1 MMPHIYFTSQKS
13 TVFIRFSKFLF
24 FVLIRISFF
33 SQEMMGESNLSSFP
47 SRLRLFGERIPQ
59 EKVFVHMDN
68 TCYFLGDTIWF
79 SVYTRQT
86 NTDKPSKIS
95 RVLYAELWNHD
106 GYLVERKLI
115 EMKAGRGHG
124 NFVLNDTLYGGYYEL
139 RAYTR
144 WQLNWGITEKSHTTY
159 AEDWFY
165 NKTMAKEFYRD
176 YDKLYSR
183 VFPVYD
189 KPQDVGEFHHDMTM
203 RPLRRYFK
211 DAPTA
216 AQLCLSLFPEGGNL
230 VAGVP
235 CRVAFEAATSE
246 GEVKEGSVS
255 LLMKNEKIKM
265 KNEAGEEVDEVRTEN
280 RGRGSFIFIPEE
292 GVKYEVAFLVDGDST
307 KNGRVTQQIKSI
319 TPDGVSLRLR
329 YGDGQRYADIQAHG
343 KAAEQTLGLTVMH
356 EGVLQHFTALDS
368 CICSIAL
375 PDTMF
380 PAGVN
385 QLTVF
390 DTDGRI
396 YADRL
401 FFVTKPE
408 LAQPTLSISGIK
420 DQYEPFEQVN
430 LQVTTPSLK
439 SPSPTG
445 EGLGVRLSLSVRDA
459 AHQDYTFDSGN
470 IMTEMLLASEI
481 KGFVPQPEYFFE
493 KDDEEH
499 RRALDLLMMTQGWRR
514 FNWQEMAVGGTWEIT
529 QPAENPTQV
538 LRGEVYAHEPAIWQ
552 DDINPPVCEMPS
564 DIKAFGIRF
573 LMGDKFL
580 YVPTPYAMENTITG
594 KFQESKVFRE
604 AIMKATVGDSL
615 STYMNYMGRGQGEI
629 IETIIAQT
637 YADEHSSQAGSYRMR
652 HDIAACR
659 FTDRGRSL
667 KLDVRVHAEFA
678 QPGNQPVQGEITTEK
693 GHFKI
698 QAPYF
703 KEACLLYLSASD
715 TTRWKKGKRHTWIDM
730 DEQAEAEYYVRLESF
745 YPRFTKPYHF
755 AQTHSRHLPESVR
768 DASQF
773 NPDLFETNM
782 QTFTVR
788 ARHGGLRRFDASKP
802 AFVVDAYQAF
812 NDICDAG
819 LSTACY
825 GGRIHFINGIA
836 RCYLGDMNTHNAYL
850 LQPRY
855 DGRNVSYSFTS
866 QQIDRYNLLSNLDKV
881 SVYTDFSPR
890 YDDNTRITEDNV
902 ENAVVNLQLLPN
914 EGQRTTYRDRR
925 YVLQGF
931 SIADGFY
938 LPDYQRNPPKEGQK
952 DYRRTLYW
960 NPNLQLD
967 TNGQA
972 HISFFNNSQKTQ
984 ICVEANG
991 QTADGTLLYSGAQI
1005 SK

>member
-1 MMPHIYFTSQKS
+1 MSENSTSLL
-13 TVFIRFSKFLF
+13 TLV
-24 FVLIRISFF
+24 
-33 SQEMMGESNLSSFP
+33 N
-47 SRLRLFGERIPQ
+47 RLRLFGERIPQ

-79 SVYTRQT
+79 SVYSRQT

-189 KPQDVGEFHHDMTM
+189 KPQEAGAFHHDMTM
-203 RPLRRYFK
+203 RPKRRYFK
-211 DAPTA
+211 DAGEAPA
-216 AQLCLSLFPEGGNL
+216 LQLSLFPEGGNL

-246 GEVKEGSVS
+246 GEACEGALRVKS
-255 LLMKNEKIKM
+255 EKIKI
-265 KNEAGEEVDEVRTEN
+265 KNDKGEDVESVATVS
-280 RGRGSFIFIPEE
+280 RGRGVFTLTPEIGHDYEFTFTDKE
-292 GVKYEVAFLVDGDST
+292 GRTAKAKLPKAEADGVALCVERQGNEWNIQIQVTGEVAA
-307 KNGRVTQQIKSI
+307 K
-319 TPDGVSLRLR
+319 P
-329 YGDGQRYADIQAHG
+329 
-343 KAAEQTLGLTVMH
+343 LGLTIMH
-356 EGVLQHFTALDS
+356 EGRTQLFQALHEGPS
-368 CICSIAL
+368 TQILYTPLLEREGQGGES
-375 PDTMF
+375 
-380 PAGVN
+380 GVN

-390 DTDGRI
+390 DTAGRI

-401 FFVTKPE
+401 FFVTRPE
-408 LAQPTLSISGIK
+408 LTQPTLTIQGLK
-420 DQYEPFEQVN
+420 EQYEPFEQVN
-430 LQVTTPSLK
+430 LQVTAPSLK
-439 SPSPTG
+439 TPLFER
-445 EGLGVRLSLSVRDA
+445 EGAGVSLSVRDV
-459 AHQDYTFDSGN
+459 AHQDYTFDTGN

-514 FNWQEMAVGGTWEIT
+514 FKWQEMAVGGTWEIT

-538 LRGEVYAHEPAIWQ
+538 LRGEVYTHEPTLWQ
-552 DDINPPVCEMPS
+552 DDINPPVCEVPS

-604 AIMKATVGDSL
+604 AIKKATVGDSL

-652 HDIAACR
+652 HDIAASR

-667 KLDVRVHAEFA
+667 KHDVLVHAEFA
-678 QPGNQPVQGEITTEK
+678 QPGNQPIQGELTTDK

-755 AQTHSRHLPESVR
+755 AQTHSRPLPENVR
-768 DASQF
+768 DASRF

-819 LSTACY
+819 LSTARY

-902 ENAVVNLQLLPN
+902 ENAVVNLQLLPD

-931 SIADGFY
+931 SIADEFY
-938 LPDYQRNPPKEGQK
+938 HPDYQRNPPREGQK

-960 NPNLQLD
+960 NPDLQLD
-967 TNGQA
+967 STGQT

-991 QTADGTLLYSGAQI
+991 LAADGTLLYSGEQTNR
-1005 SK
+1005 